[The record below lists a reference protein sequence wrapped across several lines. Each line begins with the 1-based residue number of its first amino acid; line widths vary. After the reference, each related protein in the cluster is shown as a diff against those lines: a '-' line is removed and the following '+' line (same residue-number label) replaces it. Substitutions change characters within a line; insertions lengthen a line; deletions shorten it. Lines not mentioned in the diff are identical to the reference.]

1 MAVMR
6 LSYFISLLHFVPSF
20 LLSLFVAFKTSTKQT
35 FQVFVYYSTGIIRV
49 KFDKNNAYL

>member
-1 MAVMR
+1 MR